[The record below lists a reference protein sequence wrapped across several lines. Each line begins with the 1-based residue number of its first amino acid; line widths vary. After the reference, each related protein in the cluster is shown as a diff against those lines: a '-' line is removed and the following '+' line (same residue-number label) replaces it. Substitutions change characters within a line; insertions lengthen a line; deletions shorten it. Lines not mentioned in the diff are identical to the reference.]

1 MEEMINVLKE
11 SEEEIQ
17 KIENERINFKEKY
30 LKEKRDFF
38 RIVRG
43 DFLTGGIVASS
54 LFLIINSLINFF
66 GILFPYDLSIGIVLF
81 IIGLVILIS
90 PVARPKVAIRKFN
103 RQFLN
108 VIYKFL
114 EKVNQTIISFKREI
128 DTKISDKSK
137 FNDPEF
143 IREIVTLTNEY
154 YNTLKMA
161 IKGFDELRISYPH
174 TLSKKLVKFGINF
187 MKSLVLT
194 DPFIQLIDLA
204 KNSREFYERKDND
217 SKSKN
222 IDELQN

>member
-114 EKVNQTIISFKREI
+114 EKVIQTIISFKREI